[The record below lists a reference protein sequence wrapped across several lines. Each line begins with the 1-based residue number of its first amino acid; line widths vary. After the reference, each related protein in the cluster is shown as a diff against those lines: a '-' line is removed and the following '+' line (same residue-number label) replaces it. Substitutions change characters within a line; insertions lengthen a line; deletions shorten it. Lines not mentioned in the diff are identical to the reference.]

1 MILQRG
7 NRTLLV
13 GSEQEAEIIKNH
25 FGFKCTVKDKS
36 DDELLDYLKK
46 NNDKFYGVLRR
57 GRIVYTFFFSFVVV
71 VVVVVVVFFSFL
83 FYSLLLL
90 LFFSLISVK
99 LFSI

>member
-13 GSEQEAEIIKNH
+13 GNEQEAEIIKNH

-46 NNDKFYGVLRR
+46 NKDKFYGVLRR
-57 GRIVYTFFFSFVVV
+57 GRIVYTFFHLLLLLLF
-71 VVVVVVVFFSFL
+71 FFSFL

-90 LFFSLISVK
+90 LFFS
-99 LFSI
+99 FQ

>member
-57 GRIVYTFFFSFVVV
+57 GRIVYTFFFICCCCCCCCCCF
-71 VVVVVVVFFSFL
+71 
-83 FYSLLLL
+83 
-90 LFFSLISVK
+90 LFFSILFLIVIALLLSH
-99 LFSI
+99 FSKTI